1 MNELSSLAAL
11 RALSVPLDVPVF
23 TAAHAQEILTA
34 WPALRSLGYR
44 PELPAWVSGL
54 TAGPPIASK
63 EQLREHVSCRV
74 MESMGVLAWE
84 RWSALREMP
93 EMRPEV
99 LGQVR
104 AFSVRRQNNGPDER
118 ATLAVAVEGGPYDPD
133 TRKAFD
139 LAWDLEL
146 ASPSG
151 PLHDLL
157 GVLGYQSNDRRLVIP
172 VASQEL
178 MLEGFLGEL
187 GYRQY
192 KAFQIDQGL
201 PEAAPVQ
208 NSKPRF

>member
-11 RALSVPLDVPVF
+11 RALPVPLDVPVF
-23 TAAHAQEILTA
+23 TAAHAQEILAA

-44 PELPAWVSGL
+44 SELPAWVSRFTTGD
-54 TAGPPIASK
+54 PIASK

-74 MESMGVLAWE
+74 MEAMGVLAWE
-84 RWSALREMP
+84 RWSAVREMP
-93 EMRPEV
+93 EMRPDV
-99 LGQVR
+99 LERIR
-104 AFSVRRQNNGPDER
+104 AFSVMRQNNGPDER

-157 GVLGYQSNDRRLVIP
+157 GVLGYQSSDRRLVIP
-172 VASQEL
+172 VASQEM
-178 MLEGFLGEL
+178 MLEGFLGER

-201 PEAAPVQ
+201 PEAAPAQ
-208 NSKPRF
+208 SSRPRF